1 MFNINFNNLKNT
13 HHYFSKMSAIS
24 AIYFLDRKGR
34 IIIFRNYRGEV
45 DQDISE
51 GFINEVL
58 ELDEANMKPA
68 FTIDNVH
75 YIWIRHQNIYI
86 VAVGKRNINV
96 AMTFSFLYKLKDILI
111 DYFNVLEEE
120 TVKDNFVLIYELLD
134 EIMDHG
140 YPQIT
145 EGKILKDLIMIS
157 SNKKNNKTS
166 KENLALTSTMTN
178 TVSWRKEGIKY
189 NINEA
194 WLDVIEK
201 VDELIS
207 SNGNVLSSQING
219 NVIMKN
225 FLSGMPTVTVGLND
239 KIVLQNLGKDTTNS
253 IEMDDLKFHQ
263 CVNKKKF
270 ENERIIEFIPP
281 DGEFELM
288 SYRLDMQIKP
298 LISVKVNINTI
309 SETRI
314 EYVAKAKTNFKNRSV
329 ANNVSIYIPVPLD
342 IQNATFKTTSGSV
355 VYLSDREDLLW
366 FIKRFEGQTELD
378 MNCSFQVPTVRI
390 DDTTKHLKRPIQVS
404 FEIPYFTVSG
414 FQVRYMKIVEKS
426 GYEAVP
432 WVRYFTKN
440 GEYNIRII

>member
-1 MFNINFNNLKNT
+1 
-13 HHYFSKMSAIS
+13 MSAIS

-34 IIIFRNYRGEV
+34 IIIFRNYRGEI

-58 ELDEANMKPA
+58 ELDEANMKPS
-68 FTIDNVH
+68 FTIDDAH

-145 EGKILKDLIMIS
+145 EGKILKDLIMVS

-166 KENLALTSTMTN
+166 KENLSLTSTMTN
-178 TVSWRKEGIKY
+178 AVSWRKEGIKY

-201 VDELIS
+201 VDQLIS
-207 SNGNVLSSQING
+207 SSGNVLSCQING

-225 FLSGMPTVTVGLND
+225 YLSGMPKVTVGLND
-239 KIVLQNLGKDTTNS
+239 KIVLQNLGKDTSNS
-253 IEMDDLKFHQ
+253 IEMEDIKFHQ

-288 SYRLDMQIKP
+288 SYRLDLQIKP
-298 LISVKVNINTI
+298 LISVKVEFNNI

-314 EYVAKAKTNFKNRSV
+314 EYRVKAKTNFKNRSV

-366 FIKRFEGQTELD
+366 FIKRFEGQWELD

-390 DDTTKHLKRPIQVS
+390 EDTTKHLKRPIQLS

-426 GYEAVP
+426 GYDAVP
-432 WVRYFTKN
+432 WVRYFTRN
-440 GEYNIRII
+440 GEYSIRII

>member
-1 MFNINFNNLKNT
+1 
-13 HHYFSKMSAIS
+13 MSGIS

-34 IIIFRNYRGEV
+34 VIIFRNYRGEV

-51 GFINEVL
+51 GFIDEVL

-75 YIWIRHQNIYI
+75 YIWIKHQNIYL

-96 AMTFSFLYKLKDILI
+96 ALTFSFLYKLKDVLI
-111 DYFNVLEEE
+111 NNFNILEEE
-120 TVKDNFVLIYELLD
+120 TVKDNFVPIYELLD
-134 EIMDHG
+134 EVMDHG
-140 YPQIT
+140 YPQTT
-145 EGKILKDLIMIS
+145 ESNILKDLILIE
-157 SNKKNNKTS
+157 SNKKTKDN

-178 TVSWRKEGIKY
+178 AVSWRKEGIKY

-219 NVIMKN
+219 KVIMKSY
-225 FLSGMPTVTVGLND
+225 LSGMPHVTVGLND

-253 IEMDDLKFHQ
+253 IEVDDLKFHQ
-263 CVNKKKF
+263 CVNKKKY

-288 SYRLDMQIKP
+288 SYRLDMSIKP
-298 LISVKVNINTI
+298 LISCKIEIKNH

-314 EYVAKAKTNFKNRSV
+314 EYIAKAKTNFKNRSV

-366 FIKRFEGQTELD
+366 FIKRFEGQCELD
-378 MNCSFQVPTVRI
+378 MTCSFQVPTVRI
-390 DDTTKHLKRPIQVS
+390 DDPNKHLKRPIQIS

-414 FQVRYMKIVEKS
+414 FQVRFMKIVDKS

-432 WVRYFTKN
+432 WVRYFTRN

>member
-1 MFNINFNNLKNT
+1 
-13 HHYFSKMSAIS
+13 MSGIS

-34 IIIFRNYRGEV
+34 VIIFRNYRGEV

-51 GFINEVL
+51 GFIDEVL

-75 YIWIRHQNIYI
+75 YIWIKHQNIYL

-96 AMTFSFLYKLKDILI
+96 ALTFSFLYKLKDVLI
-111 DYFNVLEEE
+111 NNFNILEEE
-120 TVKDNFVLIYELLD
+120 TVKDNFVPIYELLD
-134 EIMDHG
+134 EVMDHG
-140 YPQIT
+140 YPQTT
-145 EGKILKDLIMIS
+145 ESNILKDLILIE
-157 SNKKNNKTS
+157 SNKKTKDN

-178 TVSWRKEGIKY
+178 AVSWRKEGIKY

-219 NVIMKN
+219 KVIMKSY
-225 FLSGMPTVTVGLND
+225 LSGMPHVTVGLND

-253 IEMDDLKFHQ
+253 IEVDDLKFHQ
-263 CVNKKKF
+263 CVNKKKY

-288 SYRLDMQIKP
+288 SYRLDMSIKS
-298 LISVKVNINTI
+298 LISCKIEIKNH

-314 EYVAKAKTNFKNRSV
+314 EYIAKAKTNFKNRSV

-366 FIKRFEGQTELD
+366 FIKRFEGQCELD
-378 MNCSFQVPTVRI
+378 MTCSFQVPTVRI
-390 DDTTKHLKRPIQVS
+390 DDPNKHLKRPIEIS

-432 WVRYFTKN
+432 WVRYFTRN

>member
-1 MFNINFNNLKNT
+1 
-13 HHYFSKMSAIS
+13 MSGIS
-24 AIYFLDRKGR
+24 GIYFLDRKGR

-68 FTIDNVH
+68 FTIDDVH

-96 AMTFSFLYKLKDILI
+96 ALTFSFLYKLKDILI

-178 TVSWRKEGIKY
+178 AVSWRKEGIRY
-189 NINEA
+189 AVNEA

-219 NVIMKN
+219 SVIMKN
-225 FLSGMPTVTVGLND
+225 FLSGMPMVTVGLND

-298 LISVKVNINTI
+298 LISVKITINTI

-314 EYVAKAKTNFKNRSV
+314 EYIAKAKTNFKNRSV

>member
-1 MFNINFNNLKNT
+1 
-13 HHYFSKMSAIS
+13 MSGIS

-34 IIIFRNYRGEV
+34 VIIFRNYRGEV

-51 GFINEVL
+51 GFIDEVL

-75 YIWIRHQNIYI
+75 YVWIKHQNIYI

-96 AMTFSFLYKLKDILI
+96 ALIFSFLYKLKDILI
-111 DYFNVLEEE
+111 DHFNILEEE
-120 TVKDNFVLIYELLD
+120 TVKDNFVTIYELLD
-134 EIMDHG
+134 EVIDHG
-140 YPQIT
+140 YPQTT
-145 EGKILKDLIMIS
+145 ESKILKDFIMIE
-157 SNKKNNKTS
+157 SNKKTKDNKD
-166 KENLALTSTMTN
+166 NLALTSTMTN

-189 NINEA
+189 NNNEA

-219 NVIMKN
+219 KVIMKSY
-225 FLSGMPTVTVGLND
+225 LTGMPRVTVGLND
-239 KIVLQNLGKDTTNS
+239 KIVLQSLGKDITNS
-253 IEMDDLKFHQ
+253 IEVDDLKFHQ
-263 CVNKKKF
+263 CVNKKKY

-288 SYRLDMQIKP
+288 SYRLDMSIKP
-298 LISVKVNINTI
+298 LISCKVEIKNH

-314 EYVAKAKTNFKNRSV
+314 EYIVKAKTNFKNRSV
-329 ANNVSIYIPVPLD
+329 ANNVSIYIPAPLD

-366 FIKRFEGQTELD
+366 FIKRFEGQCELD
-378 MNCSFQVPTVRI
+378 MACSFQVPTVRI
-390 DDTTKHLKRPIQVS
+390 DDPSKHLRRPIQIS

-432 WVRYFTKN
+432 WVRYFTRN

>member
-1 MFNINFNNLKNT
+1 
-13 HHYFSKMSAIS
+13 MSGIS

-34 IIIFRNYRGEV
+34 VIIFRNYRGEV
-45 DQDISE
+45 DEDISE
-51 GFINEVL
+51 GFTDEVL

-68 FTIDNVH
+68 FTINNVH
-75 YIWIRHQNIYI
+75 YIWIKHQNIYL

-96 AMTFSFLYKLKDILI
+96 ALTFSFLYKLKDILKE
-111 DYFNVLEEE
+111 YFNILEEE

-140 YPQIT
+140 YPQTT
-145 EGKILKDLIMIS
+145 ESKILKDFIMIE
-157 SNKKNNKTS
+157 SNKKTKDN

-178 TVSWRKEGIKY
+178 TVSWRKEGIHYKM
-189 NINEA
+189 NEA

-219 NVIMKN
+219 SVIMKS
-225 FLSGMPTVTVGLND
+225 FLSGMPNVTIGLND
-239 KIVLQNLGKDTTNS
+239 KVVLQSLGKDTTNS
-253 IEMDDLKFHQ
+253 IEMEDLKFHQ
-263 CVNKKKF
+263 CVNKKKY
-270 ENERIIEFIPP
+270 EMDRTIEFIPP

-288 SYRLDMQIKP
+288 SYRLDMSIKP
-298 LISVKVNINTI
+298 LISVKVEIKNH

-314 EYVAKAKTNFKNRSV
+314 EYIVKAKTNFKNRSV
-329 ANNVSIYIPVPLD
+329 ANNVSIYLPVPLD

-366 FIKRFEGQTELD
+366 FIKRFEGQCELD
-378 MNCSFQVPTVRI
+378 MTCSFGVPTVRI
-390 DDTTKHLKRPIQVS
+390 DDPNKHLKRPIQIS

-432 WVRYFTKN
+432 WVRYFTRN

>member
-1 MFNINFNNLKNT
+1 
-13 HHYFSKMSAIS
+13 MSGIS

-34 IIIFRNYRGEV
+34 VIIFRNYRGEV

-51 GFINEVL
+51 GFIDEVL

-75 YIWIRHQNIYI
+75 YIWIKHQNIYL

-96 AMTFSFLYKLKDILI
+96 ALTFSFLYKLKDVLI
-111 DYFNVLEEE
+111 NNFNILEEE
-120 TVKDNFVLIYELLD
+120 TVKDNFVPIYELLD
-134 EIMDHG
+134 EVMDHG
-140 YPQIT
+140 YPQTT
-145 EGKILKDLIMIS
+145 ESNILKDLILIE
-157 SNKKNNKTS
+157 SNKKTKDN

-178 TVSWRKEGIKY
+178 AVSWRKEGIKY

-219 NVIMKN
+219 KVIMKSY
-225 FLSGMPTVTVGLND
+225 LSGMPHVTVGLND

-253 IEMDDLKFHQ
+253 IEVDDLKFHQ
-263 CVNKKKF
+263 CVNKKKY

-288 SYRLDMQIKP
+288 SYRLDMSIKP
-298 LISVKVNINTI
+298 LISCKIEIKNH

-314 EYVAKAKTNFKNRSV
+314 EYIAKAKTNFKNRSV

-366 FIKRFEGQTELD
+366 FIKRFEGQCELD
-378 MNCSFQVPTVRI
+378 MTCSFQVPTVRI
-390 DDTTKHLKRPIQVS
+390 DDPNKHLKRPIEIS

-432 WVRYFTKN
+432 WVRYFTRN

>member
-1 MFNINFNNLKNT
+1 
-13 HHYFSKMSAIS
+13 MSAIS

-34 IIIFRNYRGEV
+34 IIIFRNYRGEIE
-45 DQDISE
+45 QDISE
-51 GFINEVL
+51 GFCDKVL
-58 ELDEANMKPA
+58 ELDESNMKPA

-75 YIWIRHQNIYI
+75 YIWIKHQNIYL
-86 VAVGKRNINV
+86 VAVGKRNINI
-96 AMTFSFLYKLKDILI
+96 AMTFSFLYKLRDILI
-111 DYFNVLEEE
+111 DYFNILEEE

-140 YPQIT
+140 LPQTT
-145 EGKILKDLIMIS
+145 ESKILKDFIMIE
-157 SNKKNNKTS
+157 SNKKTKDN

-178 TVSWRKEGIKY
+178 VVSWRKEGIKY
-189 NINEA
+189 PENEA
-194 WLDVIEK
+194 WLDVIEN

-207 SNGNVLSSQING
+207 SNGVVLSSQING
-219 NVIMKN
+219 KIIMKS
-225 FLSGMPTVTVGLND
+225 FLSGMPTITLGLND
-239 KIVLQNLGKDTTNS
+239 KVVLQSLGKDTSNC
-253 IEMDDLKFHQ
+253 IEMDDQTEL
-263 CVNKKKF
+263 
-270 ENERIIEFIPP
+270 IIPP
-281 DGEFELM
+281 DGQFELM

-298 LISVKVNINTI
+298 LISVKVDIKNV

-314 EYVAKAKTNFKNRSV
+314 EYTAKAKTNFKNRSV
-329 ANNVSIYIPVPLD
+329 ANNVNIYIPVPLD

-366 FIKRFEGQTELD
+366 SIKRFDGQCELD
-378 MNCSFQVPTVRI
+378 MICSFQVPTVRI
-390 DDTTKHLKRPIQVS
+390 DDPNKHLKRPIQLS

-414 FQVRYMKIVEKS
+414 FQVRFMKIVDKS

>member
-1 MFNINFNNLKNT
+1 
-13 HHYFSKMSAIS
+13 MSAIS

-51 GFINEVL
+51 AFINEVL

-68 FTIDNVH
+68 FTVDDVH

-239 KIVLQNLGKDTTNS
+239 KVVLQNLGKDTTNS

-288 SYRLDMQIKP
+288 SYRLDIQIKP

>member
-1 MFNINFNNLKNT
+1 
-13 HHYFSKMSAIS
+13 MSGIS
-24 AIYFLDRKGR
+24 AVYFLDRKGR
-34 IIIFRNYRGEV
+34 VIIFRNYRGEV

-51 GFINEVL
+51 GFTDKVL

-75 YIWIRHQNIYI
+75 YIWIKHQNIYL

-96 AMTFSFLYKLKDILI
+96 ALTFSFLYKFKDILL
-111 DYFNVLEEE
+111 DYFNILEEE
-120 TVKDNFVLIYELLD
+120 TVKDNFVLIYEILD

-140 YPQIT
+140 YPQTT
-145 EGKILKDLIMIS
+145 ESKILKDFIMIE
-157 SNKKNNKTS
+157 SNKKTKDN

-178 TVSWRKEGIKY
+178 AVSWRKEGIKY
-189 NINEA
+189 NTNEA

-219 NVIMKN
+219 TVIMKSY
-225 FLSGMPTVTVGLND
+225 LTGMPRVTVGLND
-239 KIVLQNLGKDTTNS
+239 KVVLQSLGKDTTNS

-263 CVNKKKF
+263 CVNKKKYD
-270 ENERIIEFIPP
+270 NERIIEFIPP

-298 LISVKVNINTI
+298 LISCKVEIKNH

-314 EYVAKAKTNFKNRSV
+314 EYIVKAKTNFKNRSV

-366 FIKRFEGQTELD
+366 FIKRFEGQCELD
-378 MNCSFQVPTVRI
+378 MTCSFQVPTVRI
-390 DDTTKHLKRPIQVS
+390 DDPNKHLKRPIQIS

-414 FQVRYMKIVEKS
+414 FQIRYMKIVEKS

-432 WVRYFTKN
+432 WVR
-440 GEYNIRII
+440 

>member
-1 MFNINFNNLKNT
+1 
-13 HHYFSKMSAIS
+13 MSAIS

-34 IIIFRNYRGEV
+34 IIIFRNYRGEI

-58 ELDEANMKPA
+58 ELDEANMKPT
-68 FTIDNVH
+68 FTIDDVH

-178 TVSWRKEGIKY
+178 AVSWRKEGIRY
-189 NINEA
+189 AVNEA

-207 SNGNVLSSQING
+207 SSGNVLSSQING
-219 NVIMKN
+219 SVIMKN
-225 FLSGMPTVTVGLND
+225 FLSGMPMVTVGLND

-298 LISVKVNINTI
+298 LISVKITINTI

-314 EYVAKAKTNFKNRSV
+314 EYIAKAKTNFKNRSV

>member
-1 MFNINFNNLKNT
+1 
-13 HHYFSKMSAIS
+13 MSAIS

-34 IIIFRNYRGEV
+34 IIIFRNYRGEIE
-45 DQDISE
+45 QDISE
-51 GFINEVL
+51 GFCDKVL
-58 ELDEANMKPA
+58 ELDESNMKPA

-75 YIWIRHQNIYI
+75 YIWIKHQNIYL
-86 VAVGKRNINV
+86 VAVGKRNINL
-96 AMTFSFLYKLKDILI
+96 AMTFSFLYKLRDILI

-140 YPQIT
+140 LPQTT
-145 EGKILKDLIMIS
+145 ESKILKDFIMIE
-157 SNKKNNKTS
+157 SNKKTKDN

-178 TVSWRKEGIKY
+178 IVSWRKEGIKY
-189 NINEA
+189 PENEA
-194 WLDVIEK
+194 WLDEI
-201 VDELIS
+201 
-207 SNGNVLSSQING
+207 
-219 NVIMKN
+219 IMKSY
-225 FLSGMPTVTVGLND
+225 LSGMPTITLGLND
-239 KIVLQNLGKDTTNS
+239 KVVLQNLGKDTSNC

-263 CVNKKKF
+263 CVNKKKY

-281 DGEFELM
+281 DGQFELM

-298 LISVKVNINTI
+298 LISVKVEINNI

-314 EYVAKAKTNFKNRSV
+314 EYTAKAKTNFKNRSV
-329 ANNVSIYIPVPLD
+329 ANNVNIYIPVPLD

-366 FIKRFEGQTELD
+366 SIKRFDGQCELD
-378 MNCSFQVPTVRI
+378 MVCSFQVPTVRI
-390 DDTTKHLKRPIQVS
+390 DDPNKHLKRPIQLS

-414 FQVRYMKIVEKS
+414 FQVRFMKIVDKS

-432 WVRYFTKN
+432 WVRYFTRN

>member
-1 MFNINFNNLKNT
+1 
-13 HHYFSKMSAIS
+13 MSGIS

-34 IIIFRNYRGEV
+34 VIIFRNYRGEV

-51 GFINEVL
+51 GFTDEVL

-68 FTIDNVH
+68 FTINNVH
-75 YIWIRHQNIYI
+75 YIWIKHQNIYL

-96 AMTFSFLYKLKDILI
+96 ALTFSFLYKLKDILKE
-111 DYFNVLEEE
+111 YFNILEEE

-140 YPQIT
+140 YPQTT
-145 EGKILKDLIMIS
+145 ESKILKDFIMIE
-157 SNKKNNKTS
+157 SNKKTKDN

-178 TVSWRKEGIKY
+178 TVSWRKEGIHYKM
-189 NINEA
+189 NEA

-219 NVIMKN
+219 SVIMKS
-225 FLSGMPTVTVGLND
+225 FLSGMPNVTIGLND
-239 KIVLQNLGKDTTNS
+239 KVVLQSLGKDTTNS
-253 IEMDDLKFHQ
+253 IEMEDLKFHQ
-263 CVNKKKF
+263 CVNKKKY
-270 ENERIIEFIPP
+270 EMDRTIEFIPP

-288 SYRLDMQIKP
+288 SYRLDMSIKP
-298 LISVKVNINTI
+298 LISVKVEIKNH

-314 EYVAKAKTNFKNRSV
+314 EYIVKAKTNFKNRSV
-329 ANNVSIYIPVPLD
+329 ANNVSIYLPVPLD

-366 FIKRFEGQTELD
+366 FIKRFEGQCELD
-378 MNCSFQVPTVRI
+378 MTCSFGLPTVKI
-390 DDTTKHLKRPIQVS
+390 DDPNKHLKRPIQIS

-432 WVRYFTKN
+432 WVRYFTRN

>member
-1 MFNINFNNLKNT
+1 
-13 HHYFSKMSAIS
+13 MSAIS

-51 GFINEVL
+51 CFINEVL

-68 FTIDNVH
+68 FTVDDVH

-96 AMTFSFLYKLKDILI
+96 AMTFSFLHKLKDILI
-111 DYFNVLEEE
+111 DYFYILEEE
-120 TVKDNFVLIYELLD
+120 TVKDNFVLIYEL
-134 EIMDHG
+134 
-140 YPQIT
+140 
-145 EGKILKDLIMIS
+145 
-157 SNKKNNKTS
+157 
-166 KENLALTSTMTN
+166 
-178 TVSWRKEGIKY
+178 SWRKEGIKY
-189 NINEA
+189 NVNEA
-194 WLDVIEK
+194 WLDVVEK

-207 SNGNVLSSQING
+207 SDGNVLSSQING
-219 NVIMKN
+219 SVIMKS

-263 CVNKKKF
+263 CVNKKKYDSQ
-270 ENERIIEFIPP
+270 RIIEFIPP

-288 SYRLDMQIKP
+288 SYRLDMSIKP
-298 LISVKVNINTI
+298 LISVKVEILNI

-342 IQNATFKTTSGSV
+342 IQNATFKTHSGSV

-366 FIKRFEGQTELD
+366 FIKRFEGQCEFD

-432 WVRYFTKN
+432 WVRYFTRN
-440 GEYNIRII
+440 GEYSIRII

>member
-1 MFNINFNNLKNT
+1 
-13 HHYFSKMSAIS
+13 MSAIS

-51 GFINEVL
+51 GFIDEVL

-140 YPQIT
+140 FPQIT

-178 TVSWRKEGIKY
+178 AVSWRKEGIKY
-189 NINEA
+189 NVNEA
-194 WLDVIEK
+194 WLDVVEK

-207 SNGNVLSSQING
+207 SAGNVLSSQING

-225 FLSGMPTVTVGLND
+225 FLSGMPRVTVGLND

-270 ENERIIEFIPP
+270 DNERIIEFIPP

-298 LISVKVNINTI
+298 LISVKVNINNI

-314 EYVAKAKTNFKNRSV
+314 EYIVKAKTNFKNRSV

-342 IQNATFKTTSGSV
+342 IQNATFKTTSGNV

-366 FIKRFEGQTELD
+366 FIKRFEGQCELD

-390 DDTTKHLKRPIQVS
+390 EDTTKHLKRPIQVS

-432 WVRYFTKN
+432 WVRYFTRN
-440 GEYNIRII
+440 GEYTIRII

>member
-1 MFNINFNNLKNT
+1 
-13 HHYFSKMSAIS
+13 MSAIS

-51 GFINEVL
+51 AFINEVL

-68 FTIDNVH
+68 FTVDDVH

-140 YPQIT
+140 YPQTT

-166 KENLALTSTMTN
+166 KENLSLTSTMTN
-178 TVSWRKEGIKY
+178 AVSWRKEGIKY

-194 WLDVIEK
+194 WLDVVEK

-207 SNGNVLSSQING
+207 SSGNVLSSQVNG
-219 NVIMKN
+219 TVIMKN
-225 FLSGMPTVTVGLND
+225 FLSGMPKVTVGLND

-298 LISVKVNINTI
+298 LISVKVQFNNI

-314 EYVAKAKTNFKNRSV
+314 EYIVKAKTNFKNRSV

-366 FIKRFEGQTELD
+366 FIKRFEGQCELD

-390 DDTTKHLKRPIQVS
+390 EDTTKHLKRPIQLS

-426 GYEAVP
+426 GYDAVP
-432 WVRYFTKN
+432 WVRYFTRN
-440 GEYNIRII
+440 GEYFIRII

>member
-1 MFNINFNNLKNT
+1 
-13 HHYFSKMSAIS
+13 MSGIS
-24 AIYFLDRKGR
+24 GIYFLDRKGR

-68 FTIDNVH
+68 FTIDDVH

-96 AMTFSFLYKLKDILI
+96 ALTFSFLYKLKDILI

-157 SNKKNNKTS
+157 SHKKNNKTS

-178 TVSWRKEGIKY
+178 AVSWRKEGIKY

-194 WLDVIEK
+194 WLDVVEK

-207 SNGNVLSSQING
+207 SNGTVLSSQING
-219 NVIMKN
+219 NVIMKSY
-225 FLSGMPTVTVGLND
+225 LSGMPRVTVGLND

-263 CVNKKKF
+263 CVNKKKY

-298 LISVKVNINTI
+298 LISVKVEINNI

-314 EYVAKAKTNFKNRSV
+314 EYSVKAKTNFKNQSV

-366 FIKRFEGQTELD
+366 FIKRFEGQYEFD
-378 MNCSFQVPTVRI
+378 MVCSFQVPTVRI
-390 DDTTKHLKRPIQVS
+390 DDPNKHLKRPIQVS

-432 WVRYFTKN
+432 WVRYFTRN

>member
-1 MFNINFNNLKNT
+1 
-13 HHYFSKMSAIS
+13 MSGIS
-24 AIYFLDRKGR
+24 GIYFLDRKGR

-68 FTIDNVH
+68 FTIDDVH

-96 AMTFSFLYKLKDILI
+96 ALTFSFLYKLKDILI

-157 SNKKNNKTS
+157 SHKKNNKTS

-178 TVSWRKEGIKY
+178 AVSWRKEGIKY

-194 WLDVIEK
+194 WLDVVEK

-207 SNGNVLSSQING
+207 SNGTVLSSQING
-219 NVIMKN
+219 NVIMKSY
-225 FLSGMPTVTVGLND
+225 LSGMPRVTVGLND
-239 KIVLQNLGKDTTNS
+239 KIFLKNLCKDTTNS

-263 CVNKKKF
+263 CVNKKKY

-298 LISVKVNINTI
+298 LISVKVEINNI

-314 EYVAKAKTNFKNRSV
+314 EYSVKAKTNFKNRSV

-366 FIKRFEGQTELD
+366 FIKRFEGQYEFD
-378 MNCSFQVPTVRI
+378 MVCSFQVPTVRI
-390 DDTTKHLKRPIQVS
+390 DDPNKHLKRPIQVS

-432 WVRYFTKN
+432 WVRYFTRN

>member
-1 MFNINFNNLKNT
+1 
-13 HHYFSKMSAIS
+13 MSGIS

-34 IIIFRNYRGEV
+34 VIIFRNYRGEV

-51 GFINEVL
+51 GFIDEVL

-68 FTIDNVH
+68 FTIKNVH
-75 YIWIRHQNIYI
+75 YIWIKHQNIYL

-96 AMTFSFLYKLKDILI
+96 ALTFSFLYKLKDILKE
-111 DYFNVLEEE
+111 YFNVLEEE

-140 YPQIT
+140 YPQTT
-145 EGKILKDLIMIS
+145 ESKILKDFIMIE
-157 SNKKNNKTS
+157 SNKKTKNN

-178 TVSWRKEGIKY
+178 RVSWRKEGIKY

-207 SNGNVLSSQING
+207 SSGNVLSSQING
-219 NVIMKN
+219 SVIMKS
-225 FLSGMPTVTVGLND
+225 FLSGMPQVTVGLND
-239 KIVLQNLGKDTTNS
+239 KVVLQSLGKDTTNS
-253 IEMDDLKFHQ
+253 LEMEDLKFHQ
-263 CVNKKKF
+263 CVNKKKY
-270 ENERIIEFIPP
+270 ENDRTIEFIPP

-288 SYRLDMQIKP
+288 SYRLDMNIKP
-298 LISVKVNINTI
+298 LISCKVEIKNH

-314 EYVAKAKTNFKNRSV
+314 EYIVKAKTNFKNRSV
-329 ANNVSIYIPVPLD
+329 ANNVSIYLPVPLD

-366 FIKRFEGQTELD
+366 FIKRFEGQCELD
-378 MNCSFQVPTVRI
+378 MTCSFGVPTVRI
-390 DDTTKHLKRPIQVS
+390 DDPNKHLKRPIQIS

-432 WVRYFTKN
+432 WVRYFTRN

>member
-1 MFNINFNNLKNT
+1 
-13 HHYFSKMSAIS
+13 MSAIS

-58 ELDEANMKPA
+58 ELDEANMKPT
-68 FTIDNVH
+68 FTIDDVH

-178 TVSWRKEGIKY
+178 AVSWRKEGIRY
-189 NINEA
+189 AVNEA

-219 NVIMKN
+219 SVIMKN
-225 FLSGMPTVTVGLND
+225 FLSGMPMVTVGLND

-298 LISVKVNINTI
+298 LISVKITINTI

-314 EYVAKAKTNFKNRSV
+314 EYIAKAKTNFKNRSV

-440 GEYNIRII
+440 GEYNIRMI

>member
-1 MFNINFNNLKNT
+1 
-13 HHYFSKMSAIS
+13 MSAIS

-86 VAVGKRNINV
+86 VVVGKRNINV

-253 IEMDDLKFHQ
+253 VEMDDLKFHQ

-288 SYRLDMQIKP
+288 SYRLDIQIKP

>member
-288 SYRLDMQIKP
+288 SYRLDIQIKP

>member
-1 MFNINFNNLKNT
+1 
-13 HHYFSKMSAIS
+13 MSGIS

-34 IIIFRNYRGEV
+34 VIIFRNYRGEV

-51 GFINEVL
+51 GFTDEVL

-68 FTIDNVH
+68 FTINNVH
-75 YIWIRHQNIYI
+75 YIWIKHQNIYL

-96 AMTFSFLYKLKDILI
+96 ALTFSFLYKLKDILKE
-111 DYFNVLEEE
+111 YFNILEEE

-140 YPQIT
+140 YPQTT
-145 EGKILKDLIMIS
+145 ESKILKDFIMIE
-157 SNKKNNKTS
+157 SNKKTKDN

-178 TVSWRKEGIKY
+178 TVSWRKEGIHYKM
-189 NINEA
+189 NEA

-219 NVIMKN
+219 SVIMKS
-225 FLSGMPTVTVGLND
+225 FLSGMPNVTIGLND
-239 KIVLQNLGKDTTNS
+239 KVVLQSLGKDTTNS
-253 IEMDDLKFHQ
+253 IEMEDLKFHQ
-263 CVNKKKF
+263 CVNKKKY
-270 ENERIIEFIPP
+270 EMDRTIEFIPP

-288 SYRLDMQIKP
+288 SYRLDISIKP
-298 LISVKVNINTI
+298 LISVKVEIKNH

-314 EYVAKAKTNFKNRSV
+314 EYIVKAKTNFKNRSV
-329 ANNVSIYIPVPLD
+329 ANNVSIYLPVPLD

-366 FIKRFEGQTELD
+366 FIKRFEGQCELD
-378 MNCSFQVPTVRI
+378 MTCSFGVPTVRI
-390 DDTTKHLKRPIQVS
+390 DDPNKHLKRPIQIS

-432 WVRYFTKN
+432 WVRYFTRN

>member
-1 MFNINFNNLKNT
+1 
-13 HHYFSKMSAIS
+13 MSAIS

-288 SYRLDMQIKP
+288 SYRLDIQIKP
-298 LISVKVNINTI
+298 LISVRVNINTI

>member
-1 MFNINFNNLKNT
+1 
-13 HHYFSKMSAIS
+13 MSAIS

-51 GFINEVL
+51 GFIDEVL

-140 YPQIT
+140 FPQIT

-178 TVSWRKEGIKY
+178 AVSWRKEGIKY
-189 NINEA
+189 NVNEA
-194 WLDVIEK
+194 WLDVVEK

-207 SNGNVLSSQING
+207 STGNVLSSQING

-225 FLSGMPTVTVGLND
+225 FLSGMPRVTVGLND

-270 ENERIIEFIPP
+270 DNERIIEFIPP

-298 LISVKVNINTI
+298 LISVKVNINNI

-314 EYVAKAKTNFKNRSV
+314 EYIVKAKTNFKNRSV

-366 FIKRFEGQTELD
+366 FIKRFEGQCELD

-390 DDTTKHLKRPIQVS
+390 EDTTKHLKRPIQVS

-432 WVRYFTKN
+432 WVRYFTRN
-440 GEYNIRII
+440 GEYMIRII

>member
-1 MFNINFNNLKNT
+1 
-13 HHYFSKMSAIS
+13 MSAIS

-51 GFINEVL
+51 CFINEVL

-68 FTIDNVH
+68 FTVDDVH

-96 AMTFSFLYKLKDILI
+96 AMTFSFLHKLKDILI
-111 DYFNVLEEE
+111 DYFYILEEE

-134 EIMDHG
+134 EIMDNG

-157 SNKKNNKTS
+157 SNKKNIKNS

-189 NINEA
+189 NVNEA
-194 WLDVIEK
+194 WLDVVEK

-207 SNGNVLSSQING
+207 SDGNVLSSQING
-219 NVIMKN
+219 SVIMKS

-263 CVNKKKF
+263 CVNKKKYDSQ
-270 ENERIIEFIPP
+270 RIIEFIPP

-288 SYRLDMQIKP
+288 SYRLDMSIKP
-298 LISVKVNINTI
+298 LISVKVEILNI

-342 IQNATFKTTSGSV
+342 IQNATFKTHSGSV

-366 FIKRFEGQTELD
+366 FIKRFEGQCEFD

-432 WVRYFTKN
+432 WVRYFTRN
-440 GEYNIRII
+440 GEYSIRII

>member
-1 MFNINFNNLKNT
+1 
-13 HHYFSKMSAIS
+13 MSAIS
-24 AIYFLDRKGR
+24 SIYFLDRKGR

-58 ELDEANMKPA
+58 ELDEANMKPT
-68 FTIDNVH
+68 FTIDDVH

-178 TVSWRKEGIKY
+178 AVSWRKEGIRY
-189 NINEA
+189 AVNEA

-219 NVIMKN
+219 SVIMKN
-225 FLSGMPTVTVGLND
+225 FLSGMPMVTVGLND

-298 LISVKVNINTI
+298 LISVKITINTI

-314 EYVAKAKTNFKNRSV
+314 EYIAKAKTNFKNRSV

>member
-1 MFNINFNNLKNT
+1 
-13 HHYFSKMSAIS
+13 MSAIS

-51 GFINEVL
+51 GFIDEVL

-140 YPQIT
+140 FPQIT

-178 TVSWRKEGIKY
+178 AVSWRKEGIKY
-189 NINEA
+189 NVNEA
-194 WLDVIEK
+194 WLDVVEK

-207 SNGNVLSSQING
+207 SAGNVLSSQING

-225 FLSGMPTVTVGLND
+225 FLSGMPRVTVGLND

-270 ENERIIEFIPP
+270 DNERIIEFIPP

-298 LISVKVNINTI
+298 LISVKVNINNI

-314 EYVAKAKTNFKNRSV
+314 EYIVKAKTNFKNRSV

-366 FIKRFEGQTELD
+366 FIKRFEGQCELD

-390 DDTTKHLKRPIQVS
+390 EDTTKHLKRPIQVS

-432 WVRYFTKN
+432 WVRYFTRN
-440 GEYNIRII
+440 GEYMIRII

>member
-1 MFNINFNNLKNT
+1 
-13 HHYFSKMSAIS
+13 MSAIS

-75 YIWIRHQNIYI
+75 YIWIKHQNIYI
-86 VAVGKRNINV
+86 VAVGKRNVNV
-96 AMTFSFLYKLKDILI
+96 ALCFSFLYKLKDILI

-140 YPQIT
+140 YPQTT
-145 EGKILKDLIMIS
+145 ESKILKDFIMIE
-157 SNKKNNKTS
+157 SNKKTKDN

-178 TVSWRKEGIKY
+178 IVSWRKEGIKY
-189 NINEA
+189 SSNEA

-219 NVIMKN
+219 TVIMKSL
-225 FLSGMPTVTVGLND
+225 LSGMPRVTVGLND
-239 KIVLQNLGKDTTNS
+239 KIVLQNLGKDTSNS

-263 CVNKKKF
+263 CVNKKKY

-288 SYRLDMQIKP
+288 SYRLDMQIKS
-298 LISVKVNINTI
+298 LISVKVEIKTH

-314 EYVAKAKTNFKNRSV
+314 EYIVKAKTNFKNRSV

-366 FIKRFEGQTELD
+366 FIKRFEGQCELD
-378 MNCSFQVPTVRI
+378 MKCSFQVPTVRI
-390 DDTTKHLKRPIQVS
+390 DDPNKHLKRPIQIN

-432 WVRYFTKN
+432 WVRYFTRN

>member
-1 MFNINFNNLKNT
+1 
-13 HHYFSKMSAIS
+13 MSAIS

-51 GFINEVL
+51 CFINEVL

-68 FTIDNVH
+68 FTVDDVH

-96 AMTFSFLYKLKDILI
+96 AMTFSFLHKLKDILI
-111 DYFNVLEEE
+111 DYFYILEEE

-157 SNKKNNKTS
+157 SNKKNIKNS

-189 NINEA
+189 NVNEA
-194 WLDVIEK
+194 WLDVVEK

-207 SNGNVLSSQING
+207 SDGNVLSSQING
-219 NVIMKN
+219 SVIMKS
-225 FLSGMPTVTVGLND
+225 FLSGMPRVTVGLND

-263 CVNKKKF
+263 CVNKKKYD
-270 ENERIIEFIPP
+270 NERIIEFIPP

-288 SYRLDMQIKP
+288 SYRLDMSIKP
-298 LISVKVNINTI
+298 LISVKVEILNI

-342 IQNATFKTTSGSV
+342 IQNATFKTYSGSV

-366 FIKRFEGQTELD
+366 FIKRFEGQCEFD

-432 WVRYFTKN
+432 WVRYFTRN
-440 GEYNIRII
+440 GEYSIRII

>member
-1 MFNINFNNLKNT
+1 
-13 HHYFSKMSAIS
+13 MSAIS

>member
-1 MFNINFNNLKNT
+1 
-13 HHYFSKMSAIS
+13 MSAIS

-51 GFINEVL
+51 CFINEVL

-68 FTIDNVH
+68 FTVDDVH

-96 AMTFSFLYKLKDILI
+96 AMTFSFLHKLKDILI
-111 DYFNVLEEE
+111 DYFYILEEE

-157 SNKKNNKTS
+157 SNKKNIKNS

-189 NINEA
+189 NVNEA
-194 WLDVIEK
+194 WLDVVEK

-207 SNGNVLSSQING
+207 SDGNVLSSQING
-219 NVIMKN
+219 SVIMKS

-263 CVNKKKF
+263 CVNKKKYDSQ
-270 ENERIIEFIPP
+270 RIIEFIPP

-288 SYRLDMQIKP
+288 SYRLDMSIKP
-298 LISVKVNINTI
+298 LISVKVEILNI

-342 IQNATFKTTSGSV
+342 IQNATFKTNSGSV

-366 FIKRFEGQTELD
+366 FIKRFEGQCEFD

-432 WVRYFTKN
+432 WVRYFTRN
-440 GEYNIRII
+440 GEYSIRII

>member
-1 MFNINFNNLKNT
+1 
-13 HHYFSKMSAIS
+13 MSGIS

-34 IIIFRNYRGEV
+34 VIIFRNYRGEV

-51 GFINEVL
+51 GFIDEVL

-75 YIWIRHQNIYI
+75 YVWIKHQNIYL

-96 AMTFSFLYKLKDILI
+96 ALIFSFLYKLKDILI
-111 DYFNVLEEE
+111 DHFNILEEE
-120 TVKDNFVLIYELLD
+120 TVKDNFVTIYELLD
-134 EIMDHG
+134 EVIDHG
-140 YPQIT
+140 YPQTT
-145 EGKILKDLIMIS
+145 ESKILKDFIMIE
-157 SNKKNNKTS
+157 SNKKTKDNKD
-166 KENLALTSTMTN
+166 NLALTSTMTN

-189 NINEA
+189 NNNEA

-219 NVIMKN
+219 KVIMKSY
-225 FLSGMPTVTVGLND
+225 LTGMPRVTVGLND
-239 KIVLQNLGKDTTNS
+239 KIVLQSLGKDTTNS
-253 IEMDDLKFHQ
+253 IEVDDLKFHQ
-263 CVNKKKF
+263 CVNKKKY

-288 SYRLDMQIKP
+288 SYRLDMSIKP
-298 LISVKVNINTI
+298 LISCKVEIKNH

-314 EYVAKAKTNFKNRSV
+314 EYLVKAKTNFKNRSV
-329 ANNVSIYIPVPLD
+329 SNNVSIYIPVPLD

-366 FIKRFEGQTELD
+366 FIKRFEGQCELD
-378 MNCSFQVPTVRI
+378 MACSFQVPTVRI
-390 DDTTKHLKRPIQVS
+390 DDPNKHLKRPIQIS

-432 WVRYFTKN
+432 WVRYFTRN